1 MRFAYQRQT
10 PQTFTTSS
18 TYTRPTSTIAAMG
31 ESELGAEPLA
41 EEEDEEKVTLRMS
54 EFMNLTS
61 LAGVELAEDEI
72 VSAVERENFL

>member
-1 MRFAYQRQT
+1 
-10 PQTFTTSS
+10 
-18 TYTRPTSTIAAMG
+18 MG
-31 ESELGAEPLA
+31 ESELGAEPLT